1 MADVIIMPKLGF
13 NMDEGKLVKWYKN
26 EGDKITKGEPLFSVE
41 TDKTAIDIEA
51 TRDGVL
57 HKTLIEEGDAVQVTL
72 PIAVVGDE
80 GEDVAAVVAD
90 ATKQLKAGLGEEEAE
105 EVAASPAPAEE
116 KVAKAEPA
124 KAKSDGAKGFDF
136 DVIVIGG
143 GPGGYVAAIKAAQL
157 GKKTALIEKDTVGG
171 VCLNRGCIPTKTFLR
186 SAEALKEVK
195 GCSNFGIIDAETSN
209 AKLDMKALQKRK
221 KGIISQLVAGVE
233 GLLRGNGVT
242 KFQGEGV
249 IKDKNTVVV
258 GDKTITGEYLIIA
271 TGSDIDSMNVPIDP
285 AMKVFNS
292 DDILELDYIPENM
305 VVLGGGVIAIEFA
318 YFLASVGCKVTVIVR
333 SRILRT
339 ATDKEVGAQVA
350 DHLRKMGI
358 DVYEAAAVKEV
369 TKDAV
374 VFEKDGKLEEVKTA
388 NVLIATGRTPSLKG
402 VPCDELGIKLD
413 SKGAIVT
420 DEHMRTSVDN
430 IYAIGDVNGKAMLA
444 HVASMEGIVAVEN
457 ICGKNTVMEYD
468 KIPSCIYI
476 QPEIASAGLTE
487 DEAREKYGEIKVGK
501 FPMLANGKSK
511 VAGDERGFIKVIAEA
526 KYNEIVGVHLYC
538 LHATDMIAEAVLG
551 MKLESTL
558 DEAAMAI
565 HPHPT
570 VSEVFHEAFNA
581 ALDKAIH
588 FL

>member
-1 MADVIIMPKLGF
+1 MADTIIMPKLGF

-26 EGDKITKGEPLFSVE
+26 EGDKVEKGEPLFSVE

-57 HKTLIEEGDAVQVTL
+57 AKTLIEEGDTVPVTL
-72 PIAVVGDE
+72 PIAIVADE
-80 GEDVAAVVAD
+80 GEDIDAVVAE
-90 ATKQLKAGLGEEEAE
+90 ATKQLKEGLGEEEVE
-105 EVAASPAPAEE
+105 EVATSPAAEE
-116 KVAKAEPA
+116 KVSKPEPA
-124 KAKSDGAKGFDF
+124 KAKSEGAKDF

-171 VCLNRGCIPTKTFLR
+171 VCLNRGCIPTKTLLR

-195 GCSNFGIIDAETSN
+195 GCNNFGIVEVDTSK

-221 KGIISQLVAGVE
+221 KGVVSQLVGGVE
-233 GLLRGNGVT
+233 GLLKGNGVT
-242 KFQGEGV
+242 KFAGEGV

-271 TGSDIDSMNVPIDP
+271 TGSDIEYMNIPIDP
-285 AMKVFNS
+285 AMKTFDS
-292 DDILELDYIPENM
+292 DAILDLDYIPEDM
-305 VVLGGGVIAIEFA
+305 VILGGGVIAIEFA
-318 YFLASVGCKVTVIVR
+318 YFLASIGCKVTVIVR

-339 ATDKEVGAQVA
+339 ATDKEIGAQVA

-369 TKDAV
+369 TKDSV

-388 NVLIATGRTPSLKG
+388 NVLLATGRTPSLKG

-413 SKGAIVT
+413 KRGAIVT
-420 DEHMRTSVDN
+420 DERMRTSVDN

-457 ICGKNTVMEYD
+457 ICGKDTVMEYNS
-468 KIPSCIYI
+468 IPSCIYI

-501 FPMLANGKSK
+501 FPMLC
-511 VAGDERGFIKVIAEA
+511 VPD
-526 KYNEIVGVHLYC
+526 
-538 LHATDMIAEAVLG
+538 
-551 MKLESTL
+551 
-558 DEAAMAI
+558 
-565 HPHPT
+565 P
-570 VSEVFHEAFNA
+570 
-581 ALDKAIH
+581 
-588 FL
+588 